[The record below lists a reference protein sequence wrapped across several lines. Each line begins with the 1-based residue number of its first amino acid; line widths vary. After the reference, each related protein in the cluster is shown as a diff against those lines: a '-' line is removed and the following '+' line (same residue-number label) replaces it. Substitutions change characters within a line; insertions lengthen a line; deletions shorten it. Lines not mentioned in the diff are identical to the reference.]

1 MVTPPGLE
9 PEMTG
14 PKPVVLPITPR
25 GNYRTRR
32 QNQPSAGGEYS
43 NDIGAVEGP
52 QRPSRRACSIRES
65 RVFVDQA

>member
-25 GNYRTRR
+25 GNGRTRK
-32 QNQPSAGGEYS
+32 QKHPSAGGEYS
-43 NDIGAVEGP
+43 NDLGDVEGP
-52 QRPSRRACSIRES
+52 QRPSRRARSIKES
-65 RVFVDQA
+65 RVLVDQA